1 MKKTIVILG
10 TLDTKGEEV
19 AYIKGLIEA
28 HGFEASTVDL
38 GPLGPPGIKPDH
50 SNKAIAQRGG
60 WNLVDLLKK
69 GERDEIMAVMGRG
82 AAALLLSLYRSGK
95 VHGVIGLGGNQGSLM
110 ASMGMRNLP
119 MGFPKFLVSTVAS
132 GNIRPYIGHK
142 DIPVMFSVGDMVGG
156 PNAVT
161 RSVLANAVAALTGMV
176 ERGVGILTADVHP
189 TIGISELGNTE
200 KAAFYAVELLKERG
214 FQVITFHAS
223 GAGGSAME
231 ELVDSGAIQGVFDLT
246 PHELAEEVVGEGIYM
261 PVRPGRLTAAG
272 KAGIPQVVST
282 GGLEY
287 LCFGP
292 WESIPIRF
300 RRRKIT
306 MHNPVNANLKISRRE
321 MAEVGRV
328 MAERLNHSK
337 GPVEVLVPTRG
348 WSIYGAPGGPLYDP
362 RGNSILVKT
371 LKDQLKPEI
380 GLKEIDAHI
389 NDRTFVKEC
398 VGRLLT
404 FMERKRNDR

>member
-10 TLDTKGEEV
+10 TLDTKSEEV
-19 AYIKGLIEA
+19 AYIKGLVEA
-28 HGFEASTVDL
+28 YGYGSSIADI
-38 GPLGPPGIKPDH
+38 GPLGPPGIEPDH
-50 SNKAIAQRGG
+50 SNKAIARLGG
-60 WNLVDLLKK
+60 WNLADLLKK
-69 GERDEIMAVMGRG
+69 GERDEIMAVMGQG
-82 AAALLLSLYRSGK
+82 AAELLLSFYRSGK
-95 VHGVIGLGGNQGSLM
+95 AHGVIGIGGNQGSLM
-110 ASMGMRNLP
+110 ASMAIRNLP
-119 MGFPKFLVSTVAS
+119 IGFPKFLVSTVAS

-142 DIPVMFSVGDMVGG
+142 DISVMFSVGDMVGG
-156 PNAVT
+156 PNTVT

-176 ERGVGILTADVHP
+176 ERGEGIFTDADQP

-200 KAAFYAVELLKERG
+200 KAAAYAVKLLKESG

-231 ELVDSGAIQGVFDLT
+231 ELIAQGVIQGIFDLT

-261 PVRPGRLTAAG
+261 PVNPGRLTAAG
-272 KAGIPQVVST
+272 KVGIPQVVST

-292 WESIPIRF
+292 RESIPIRL

-328 MAERLNHSK
+328 MAERLNQSK
-337 GPVEVLVPTRG
+337 GPVAVVVPMKG
-348 WSIYGAPGGPLYDP
+348 WSIYGALGGPLYDP
-362 RGNSILVKT
+362 QGNSILVKS
-371 LKDQLKPEI
+371 LKDNLKPEI
-380 GLKEIDAHI
+380 TLEEMDAHI
-389 NDRTFVKEC
+389 NDNLFVKKC
-398 VGRLLT
+398 IGRLIR
-404 FMERKRNDR
+404 FMERE